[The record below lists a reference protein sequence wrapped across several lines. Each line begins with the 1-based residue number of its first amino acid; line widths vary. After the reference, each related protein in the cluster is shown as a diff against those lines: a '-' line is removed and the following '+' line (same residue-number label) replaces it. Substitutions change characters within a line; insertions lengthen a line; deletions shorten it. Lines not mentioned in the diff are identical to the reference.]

1 MEMRIDVYRR
11 EETGGKTMK
20 KHLHKFE
27 TTLWLLVKA
36 ILYVSLLM
44 IFIIVMGK
52 ESIGMTRLSRTLG
65 ITVTTFIFVG
75 LMFLNIYGRYDIG
88 RRKSK
93 PIIYSLTL
101 SVLCTD
107 VVTYLQFMIMRTNTP
122 SIRAFRLF
130 RPQSLTLLL
139 LIMVLQILV
148 IVIFTYAGNGLFFK
162 IHKPEKCCIITS
174 SQKSLDEIAFAVSK
188 YKKQYEIHKV
198 LDYRCP
204 NNTLEKWVKKSDA
217 VFAYDIPAE
226 SRKKILRWS
235 YKYKINVYFNPE
247 VEDIM
252 EWNAKRYVLDD
263 VYLFNKNVK
272 SLTMEQRIM
281 KRLLDITLSLILGI
295 LSSPF
300 WIAGMIAVK
309 LYDGGPVI
317 FKQERATIHGRR
329 FDVYK
334 LRTMKQNVENYSA
347 TANDDRIT
355 KPGKILRRTRIDELP
370 QLWNVLKGDMTFVGP
385 RPEMIKN
392 VKEYTEELP
401 EFQYRLR
408 MKAGLTGYAQITG
421 KYNTTPKDK
430 LIMDMMYIEQFSIL
444 RDIQLIFQTAIV
456 LLKSDSTE
464 AFGNGSDSKL
474 KFEPWYETMEF

>member
-1 MEMRIDVYRR
+1 
-11 EETGGKTMK
+11 MK

-27 TTLWLLVKA
+27 TTMWLVVKL
-36 ILYVSLLM
+36 ILYISLLAV
-44 IFIIVMGK
+44 FILVMGQ
-52 ESIGMTRLSRTLG
+52 ESIGMRRLSRTLG

-75 LMFLNIYGRYDIG
+75 LMFLNVYGRYDVG

-107 VVTYLQFMIMRTNTP
+107 VVTYLQFMIMRTNVP

-130 RPQSLTLLL
+130 RPQSLGRLA
-139 LIMVLQILV
+139 LIMGLQIL
-148 IVIFTYAGNGLFFK
+148 IIIIFAYAGNWLFFK
-162 IHKPEKCCIITS
+162 LHKPEKCCIITS
-174 SQKSLDEIAFAVSK
+174 SQKSLNEIAFAISK
-188 YKKQYEIHKV
+188 YKKQYKIHKV
-198 LDYRCP
+198 LDYRCEDS
-204 NNTLEKWVKKSDA
+204 LIEKWVKKSDA
-217 VFAYDIPAE
+217 IFVYDIPAE
-226 SRKKILRWS
+226 TRKKILRWS

-247 VEDIM
+247 IEDIM

-281 KRLLDITLSLILGI
+281 KRMLDITLSLILGI
-295 LSSPF
+295 LSAPF
-300 WIAGMIAVK
+300 WIGGMIAVK

-347 TANDDRIT
+347 KADDDRIT
-355 KPGKILRRTRIDELP
+355 KPGKFLRRTRIDELP
-370 QLWNVLKGDMTFVGP
+370 QLFNVLKGDMTFVGP

-392 VKEYTEELP
+392 VVEYTEELP

-464 AFGNGSDSKL
+464 AFGNGTNHEL
-474 KFEPWYETMEF
+474 QFEPWNESEE